1 MFRNIRNI
9 LFKTELFGIVESFVQ
24 QSSLNLGIAI
34 LFLLPSPLFHDI
46 LFTEVIQIYILKPYP
61 ESGFDK
67 SL

>member
-1 MFRNIRNI
+1 MFRNIRYI

-61 ESGFDK
+61 ESRFDK